1 MIRVAK
7 NAGFCFGVRRATDT
21 LEELIAK
28 KTENDIICTLGKLI
42 HNEQYSEYLKQNGVL
57 EISGDDIDSYFE
69 KSLSGNSVTVVIRT
83 HGIVKELQEK
93 LDGYAKKSPN
103 FTVVDTTC
111 PYVKKIHKIAEE
123 NSGEDEIFVVIGQR
137 EHPEVE
143 SIVSYVKNKCEVF
156 PNEEEL
162 EKYLNSENSTKNT
175 INMAA
180 QTTQKLTMWEKCQKI
195 LKNYC
200 TNAKIFDTICSV
212 TEKRQEEA
220 ASLAKDSDVVFV
232 IGGRDSSNTSKLAQV
247 CGAFC
252 EKTFWIQTKD
262 DIQLDKISGAK
273 NISITAGASTPDSLI
288 MEVKE
293 TMSEIMME
301 ENFAELF
308 AKECENGAK
317 VKIYTGATVTGTV
330 MSISENEIRLDLGT
344 KVTGVITRDQITDSN
359 DEKLSDLF
367 KIGDA
372 VDASVVSVSD
382 RDGIAILS
390 KKKIDGVK
398 NWQKI
403 VDYQASG
410 ETVNAKITEATKG
423 GVVANID
430 GVRVFIPAS
439 MTGIAK
445 DGDMSV
451 LVGTTQEVKV
461 VEIKDDKKKAIAS
474 IKAILREKKKAEKE
488 AFWASLEE
496 GMVFEGTVKS
506 LTSYGAFV
514 DLGAVDGLVH
524 ITELSWKRL
533 KHPSEVVNVG
543 DKLTV
548 FVKALDKE
556 NGKISLGHKTDDQN
570 PWNIFKSQ
578 YAEGDVAEVKI
589 VGITTFG
596 AFAQIVP
603 GVDGL
608 IHISQIADKKIDSV
622 ANVLKVGDVL
632 AAKIVG
638 IDEENH
644 KVSLSSRAL
653 LENEEAEEEAE
664 EAAEE
669 VAEAAEEAAEE
680 AVEEAAE
687 EAAEE
692 AVAEEAAE

>member
-1 MIRVAK
+1 MIRVAS

-21 LEELIAK
+21 LEDLISK

-42 HNEQYSEYLKQNGVL
+42 HNEQYSEYLRKNGVK
-57 EISGDDIDSYFE
+57 EISGDDIDE
-69 KSLSGNSVTVVIRT
+69 LLDKSLNGKRVTVVIRT
-83 HGIVKELQEK
+83 HGVVRALQKK
-93 LDGYAKKSPN
+93 LDECKEKSPS
-103 FTVVDTTC
+103 FFVVDSTC

-123 NSGEDEIFVVIGQR
+123 NSGKDEIFVVIGQR

-143 SIVSYVKNKCEVF
+143 SIVSYARGRCEVF
-156 PNEEEL
+156 PNDTEL
-162 EKYLNSENSTKNT
+162 EKFLSDEKNAQNS
-175 INMAA
+175 INMAS
-180 QTTQKLTMWEKCQKI
+180 QTTQKLTLWEKCQKI

-220 ASLAKDSDVVFV
+220 ASLAKESDVVFV
-232 IGGRDSSNTSKLAQV
+232 IGGKDSSNTAKLAQV
-247 CGAFC
+247 CAGFC

-262 DIQLDKISGAK
+262 DIELDKVGGAK

-398 NWQKI
+398 NWEKI
-403 VDYQASG
+403 VAYQASG

-423 GVVANID
+423 GVVAVID
-430 GVRVFIPAS
+430 GVRVFVPAS
-439 MTGIAK
+439 MTGVAK
-445 DGDMSV
+445 DGDMNA

-474 IKAILREKKKAEKE
+474 IKAILREKRKAEKE

-506 LTSYGAFV
+506 LASYGAFV
-514 DLGAVDGLVH
+514 DLGLVDGLVH

-533 KHPSEVVNVG
+533 KHPSEVVSVG

-548 FVKALDKE
+548 FVKAIDKE

-570 PWNIFKSQ
+570 PWTIFKSK

-596 AFAQIVP
+596 AFAEIVP

-608 IHISQIADKKIDSV
+608 IHISQIADRKIDSV
-622 ANVLKVGDVL
+622 ANVLKVGDVVD
-632 AAKIVG
+632 AQVTG
-638 IDEENH
+638 IDDEKQ
-644 KVSLSSRAL
+644 KVSLSIRAL
-653 LENEEAEEEAE
+653 LPE
-664 EAAEE
+664 AEE
-669 VAEAAEEAAEE
+669 VAEEATEEAAE
-680 AVEEAAE
+680 
-687 EAAEE
+687 
-692 AVAEEAAE
+692 